1 MPNQTMVKLGL
12 LSKKSP
18 AAVENMYNALMDQLK
33 KSNPI
38 YKAYDVIPEANID
51 AKNKKY
57 GEFMAF
63 FMKELKKK
71 LGIDEKLEVEGYN
84 PKGVIM
90 ESEQKIHVWA
100 IFTWTDRDGSIDD
113 ELSENNRQSFE
124 EAFDKMWN
132 EYPNEI
138 DTDGFDVAYEMTKDQ
153 YNWCL
158 SKYNDYFT
166 LEPEEIE
173 EEVGSVSTSS
183 MGSPTTADGSP
194 APYGSSAIYADRI
207 SMTSRG
213 GQVGMPKPFKK
224 KKKKIR
230 ESIEYIDNLLKM

>member
-18 AAVENMYNALMDQLK
+18 AAVETIYNTLMDQLK

-71 LGIDEKLEVEGYN
+71 LGIDEKLEVESYD
-84 PKGVIM
+84 PL
-90 ESEQKIHVWA
+90 
-100 IFTWTDRDGSIDD
+100 T
-113 ELSENNRQSFE
+113 E
-124 EAFDKMWN
+124 E
-132 EYPNEI
+132 
-138 DTDGFDVAYEMTKDQ
+138 G
-153 YNWCL
+153 
-158 SKYNDYFT
+158 
-166 LEPEEIE
+166 
-173 EEVGSVSTSS
+173 EVGSVNTGS

-224 KKKKIR
+224 KKKKKIR
-230 ESIEYIDNLLKM
+230 ESIEYIDNLLGE